1 MGGLTSRRR
10 RSKKRKGSGLKGR
23 ARFERARERERER
36 WTGIKDRREEE
47 EVRREKERRENS
59 LGCHVHWWADTHRR
73 KEGSEGRYSGKF
85 RVMQRSSSLSLSCL
99 LSFFPFV
106 HSLIL
111 LSCAYSPL
119 TILSLSLSSWLT
131 DSSVNFWPSLSLSP
145 SRFLCSRVYTR
156 TCARVSNPPPP
167 PRPSP
172 RLLPLGLWYQGCSF
186 RLVSFRFSSLRISL
200 RYARGDLGAQP
211 PTRELVNYF
220 AQRDTSF
227 MLLSPLDPS
236 LPPSLSLPRTVHT
249 LSRSVPH
256 RRSRF
261 LSFLLGAAG
270 FLRIRYLR
278 RGAIRRQFPSS
289 DKVCIVAAEH
299 GC

>member
-1 MGGLTSRRR
+1 MCIGERIHIVA
-10 RSKKRKGSGLKGR
+10 RK
-23 ARFERARERERER
+23 
-36 WTGIKDRREEE
+36 
-47 EVRREKERRENS
+47 VRREGIRAS
-59 LGCHVHWWADTHRR
+59 
-73 KEGSEGRYSGKF
+73 SGWC
-85 RVMQRSSSLSLSCL
+85 SAAPLSLSCL

-119 TILSLSLSSWLT
+119 TILSLSLFLT
-131 DSSVNFWPSLSLSP
+131 NRLFCQFLALSLSLSVSFP
-145 SRFLCSRVYTR
+145 LLSRIYTYVCACVESSTSSPPLPSTPSSRPVVSGLLVSSRFVSFFVSEDKPTVRSRRSRRPTAYTR
-156 TCARVSNPPPP
+156 TRQ
-167 PRPSP
+167 
-172 RLLPLGLWYQGCSF
+172 LL
-186 RLVSFRFSSLRISL
+186 RTTRHIV
-200 RYARGDLGAQP
+200 YA
-211 PTRELVNYF
+211 
-220 AQRDTSF
+220 
-227 MLLSPLDPS
+227 S
-236 LPPSLSLPRTVHT
+236 LPSRSFSPSLSLPRTVHT

-289 DKVCIVAAEH
+289 DKVCIAAAEH